1 MNEPHLLE
9 LYSTAPSPALVFFVQ
24 VPPALTLIRKQH
36 DRRMIDGYVGGADFL
51 TGWPTDEARFLAYQ
65 EMLLSRYRELL
76 AGDPTVVE
84 VDGQA
89 PLEERGTYGKAFL
102 QVTNIWQYDERV
114 KPFVFAPRFAK
125 AAADLLGVP
134 AVRLYHDQALCKEPG
149 GGHTPWHQDQNYW
162 PLATDDTITMWMPLV
177 DVPPQVGSMTFV
189 SSAHKR
195 GEIGRW
201 FIGDDSEAKFAELV
215 EREKLPTETHGAL
228 RAGDATFH
236 KGWTPHRAPPNPT
249 GLLRTV
255 MTVIYFAD
263 GTRVTPIESKARRL
277 DQKFWLADIPPGELA
292 AGPLNP
298 RLWPPSTG
306 SG

>member
-1 MNEPHLLE
+1 MPVALADPHVM
-9 LYSTAPSPALVFFVQ
+9 PAEAIASLRDKGHCVVRGLASAAEVAVFR
-24 VPPALTLIRKQH
+24 PAIEAAVKRH
-36 DRRMIDGYVGGADFL
+36 ADN
-51 TGWPTDEARFLAYQ
+51 
-65 EMLLSRYRELL
+65 
-76 AGDPTVVE
+76 
-84 VDGQA
+84 QA
-89 PLEERGTYGKAFL
+89 PLAERGTYGKAFL

-125 AAADLLGVP
+125 AAADLMGVA

-177 DVPPQVGSMTFV
+177 DVPSDVGSMTFV
-189 SSAHKR
+189 CGAHKR

-201 FIGDDSEAKFAELV
+201 FIGDDSETKFAELV

-236 KGWTPHRAPPNPT
+236 KGWTPHRAPSNPT
-249 GLLRTV
+249 ELLRTV

-263 GTRVTPIESKARRL
+263 GARVTPIDSKARRL
-277 DQKFWLADIPPGELA
+277 DQKFWLADIPSGELA

-298 RLWPPSTG
+298 RLWPPHPSSLDRLG
-306 SG
+306 MRK

>member
-1 MNEPHLLE
+1 MTE
-9 LYSTAPSPALVFFVQ
+9 LPPLIDPCIMPSEAIASLRDKGHCVVRGLASAAEVAAFRPAIEAAVQ
-24 VPPALTLIRKQH
+24 RH
-36 DRRMIDGYVGGADFL
+36 AD
-51 TGWPTDEARFLAYQ
+51 
-65 EMLLSRYRELL
+65 S
-76 AGDPTVVE
+76 
-84 VDGQA
+84 QA
-89 PLEERGTYGKAFL
+89 PLADRGTYGKAFL
-102 QVTNIWQYDERV
+102 QVTNIWQYDDKV
-114 KPFVFAPRFAK
+114 KPFVLAPRFAK
-125 AAADLLGVP
+125 AAADLLGVS

-177 DVPPQVGSMTFV
+177 DVPPDVGSMTFV
-189 SSAHKR
+189 SGAHRR

-201 FIGDDSEAKFAELV
+201 FIGDDSEKNFGELV
-215 EREKLPTETHGAL
+215 EREKLPTATHGAL

-236 KGWTPHRAPPNPT
+236 KGWTPHRAPANPT
-249 GLLRTV
+249 VLLRTV

-263 GTRVTPIESKARRL
+263 GTRVTPIDSKARRL
-277 DQKFWLADIPPGELA
+277 DQKFWLADVPTGELA